1 MNHYYKLVRML
12 NTGRYNIGTQNNYAL
27 TLETSKN
34 TSNLQEQE
42 SAGFLTIPDNGKL

>member
-1 MNHYYKLVRML
+1 MNNYYKLVRTL
-12 NTGRYNIGTQNNYAL
+12 NTGRHNIGIQNNYGL

-42 SAGFLTIPDNGKL
+42 SAGFF